1 MIHEIQH
8 TILLR
13 SDEPCVCTRC
23 DEMPVTYH
31 HQITDHA
38 NHYIQQHGYVLLH
51 VGQETV
57 WDDNGN
63 PWHCTVMVL
72 GTRDAPRHH

>member
-1 MIHEIQH
+1 
-8 TILLR
+8 
-13 SDEPCVCTRC
+13 
-23 DEMPVTYH
+23 MPVTYH

-57 WDDNGN
+57 WDDKGN